1 VQRVLIIG
9 GAGFIGYHLAT
20 KLKNNFKIDIID
32 DLSRGKFDNDFKEL
46 LKNKNVKFFKRDL
59 LANAAT
65 RFNTTKNYKY
75 IFHLAAIVGVK
86 NVLNHPFGVLSDNIE
101 LLKKAINIASKQIK
115 LKRLI
120 FCSSSEVY
128 FGTLKNYGLNFPT
141 KEETKLSLLD
151 LKNKRGTYML
161 SKIYGEAMCVQSG
174 LPFTII
180 RPHNFF
186 GPRMGLSHVIPELL
200 KKTYTSKNKKISVFS
215 PKHKRNFCYIDD
227 GVNLILSLVFDKRS
241 LRRTFNVGSNAK
253 DITIEKLANIII
265 KISKKKLKIKMK
277 KDVFE
282 SPSRRLP
289 DVSKALKITSYKYNY
304 NLIDGLIETL
314 EWYKKNIFK
323 KKITFNK

>member
-128 FGTLKNYGLNFPT
+128 FGTLKNYGLSFPT

-200 KKTYTSKNKKISVFS
+200 KKTYTSKNKKINVFS

-227 GVNLILSLVFDKRS
+227 GVNLIISLVFDKRS
-241 LRRTFNVGSNAK
+241 LRKTFNVGSNAK
-253 DITIEKLANIII
+253 DITMEKLANIIV
-265 KISKKKLKIKMK
+265 KLSKKKLKIKRK

-282 SPSRRLP
+282 SPPRRLP